1 VSATTPAE
9 AALPTIPLGPHRVSR
24 LIIGSNPFNG
34 FCYSIPSL
42 SAHMKEW
49 FTPAKIAETL
59 GAARANGIN
68 TWQWSYYPSSQA
80 GLKLFRDQGGQIQFM
95 VLSGG
100 VMKENLG
107 LIPDVAKSG
116 PIAIV
121 HHGGVTDERFRAG
134 QMDKVRD
141 YLKAIRDS
149 GVLVGLSTHLPT
161 VIEYVEEHDWDVD
174 FFMTCFYQFGRTK
187 DEMRKL
193 LGELPVG
200 ITFLEGDPA
209 RMCRVIRQTRKTCLA
224 FKILAAG
231 RLAETPEARL
241 EAFKFAFQSIKP
253 QDAVIVGMYP
263 RFKDEIRENADT
275 VRQICTS
282 G

>member
-1 VSATTPAE
+1 
-9 AALPTIPLGPHRVSR
+9 
-24 LIIGSNPFNG
+24 
-34 FCYSIPSL
+34 
-42 SAHMKEW
+42 MKEW

>member
-1 VSATTPAE
+1 MMTRPSRRSVLKSAVSVAAGAVAGGRFAVSATTPAE

-149 GVLVGLSTHLPT
+149 GVLVGL
-161 VIEYVEEHDWDVD
+161 
-174 FFMTCFYQFGRTK
+174 
-187 DEMRKL
+187 
-193 LGELPVG
+193 
-200 ITFLEGDPA
+200 
-209 RMCRVIRQTRKTCLA
+209 
-224 FKILAAG
+224 
-231 RLAETPEARL
+231 
-241 EAFKFAFQSIKP
+241 
-253 QDAVIVGMYP
+253 
-263 RFKDEIRENADT
+263 
-275 VRQICTS
+275 
-282 G
+282 